1 MKNINIHPTAI
12 ISEEVKLG
20 EGTTVGA
27 YAILEGNITLGENCR
42 VESHCVIKG
51 RLEAG
56 ANNHFF
62 QFSSIGEAP
71 QDISYKGE
79 DTCVKIGD
87 NNIFREYVSI
97 HRGTMKQNG
106 ETIIGSNNLMMAH
119 VHVGHDCTI
128 GNNCIIVNSA
138 NLAGHVIIHDKV
150 ILSGACAITQFVT
163 VGTGVYV
170 GGSTTIDR
178 DLPSFCTA
186 LGNRAKIK
194 GINIIGLR
202 RQGFSREVIA
212 EAVEFFRAMES
223 SAFSPR
229 SFVDNPEEMKNF
241 TMNDVIKRIVEDVT
255 RSKVGI
261 ASFSN

>member
-1 MKNINIHPTAI
+1 MNNVQIHPTAI
-12 ISEEVKLG
+12 ISDGVKLG
-20 EGTTVGA
+20 EGTVVGP
-27 YAILEGNITLGENCR
+27 YAILDGNITLGKNCK
-42 VESHCVIKG
+42 VESHSILKG
-51 RLEAG
+51 RLICG
-56 ANNHFF
+56 DNNHFY
-62 QFSSIGEAP
+62 QFCSIGEAP
-71 QDISYKGE
+71 QDISYKNE

-97 HRGTMKQNG
+97 HRGTLKQDG
-106 ETIIGSNNLMMAH
+106 ETIIGNNNLMMAH
-119 VHVGHDCTI
+119 VHVGHDCNI
-128 GNNCIIVNSA
+128 GSNCIIVNSA
-138 NLAGHVIIHDKV
+138 NIAGHVVIRDRV
-150 ILSGACAITQFVT
+150 ILSGACAISQFVT
-163 VGTGVYV
+163 VGKGVYV

-229 SFVDNPEEMKNF
+229 SFVDNKEEMSAFNI
-241 TMNDVIKRIVEDVT
+241 NEVIQKIVDDIT
-255 RSKVGI
+255 NSKVGI